1 MKPSGMPLVSV
12 VIPTH
17 NRQELLLEAVDSVL
31 AQTWDEL
38 ELIVVDDGSNDDSA
52 RILRERIR
60 DPRLQVATQANRG
73 ALALSLGPSRDL
85 ASAVLLAW
93 ISPLAGVL
101 ILALAVLTIWA
112 WLSRRWHRGFRILTT
127 MTVLCSLV
135 MVMLG
140 VRWDLFTML
149 V

>member
-1 MKPSGMPLVSV
+1 MVAYGLALLVAV
-12 VIPTH
+12 TTIAMA
-17 NRQELLLEAVDSVL
+17 LLVTQL
-31 AQTWDEL
+31 
-38 ELIVVDDGSNDDSA
+38 NDDYAS
-52 RILRERIR
+52 
-60 DPRLQVATQANRG
+60 RG
-73 ALALSLGPSRDL
+73 ALAFSLGPSRDL

-101 ILALAVLTIWA
+101 ILALAVMTIWA
-112 WLSRRWHRGFRILTT
+112 WLTRRWHSGFRILTT